1 MAVSLSNSPKTLS
14 SSWIPAALPSCEM
27 QRVQELTQ
35 MGVVRQSTNAP
46 LTWDAIHNLSH
57 DNLTGLP
64 LGHLFHARV
73 DYLLEKTENN
83 FAVVI
88 INCNRFRFIN
98 NLYGHQAAD
107 MLLQVLARRLQRMH
121 QPSVFLARLRG
132 DRFGLILNKA
142 HHHLA
147 KAFLENLEAEL
158 SKAVRYKGQRYQLGF
173 SVAVQWRGAEHDP
186 LRTAT
191 TLIADAETTLQ
202 HAVRQQQESFV
213 SVVEQPAVCLNQQMS
228 LAATLQDQLTAST
241 LALTV
246 TPIVN
251 LRTGAAH
258 SYHVAPTLQMNGED
272 VPFETLMLH
281 AERAGIM
288 NALQQHVF
296 AKSIERY
303 AAANVERTYLN
314 IPISPMDI
322 SNQGLANY
330 LSTLMRKHNLPSH
343 SVRLDVHTPKPTRC
357 WQQAIED
364 LFELQ
369 QIGTPFHAARQ
380 NGRSQHANNI
390 SGQSRQRVYWIPGS
404 LLERALKKPSEQQML
419 TTLVDLARSL
429 GIDTMASR
437 VTSQAQADLALQSG
451 MLYGCGPAI
460 AGDVPLTMVR

>member
-1 MAVSLSNSPKTLS
+1 MAVSLSNSPETLS

-35 MGVVRQSTNAP
+35 MGVVRPSTNAP

-57 DNLTGLP
+57 DHLTGLP

-73 DYLLEKTENN
+73 DYLLEAE
-83 FAVVI
+83 
-88 INCNRFRFIN
+88 
-98 NLYGHQAAD
+98 
-107 MLLQVLARRLQRMH
+107 
-121 QPSVFLARLRG
+121 
-132 DRFGLILNKA
+132 LNKA
-142 HHHLA
+142 A
-147 KAFLENLEAEL
+147 
-158 SKAVRYKGQRYQLGF
+158 
-173 SVAVQWRGAEHDP
+173 
-186 LRTAT
+186 
-191 TLIADAETTLQ
+191 
-202 HAVRQQQESFV
+202 RQQQESFV
-213 SVVEQPAVCLNQQMS
+213 SVVEQPAVCLNQRLS
-228 LAATLQDQLTAST
+228 LAAALQEQLAAST
-241 LALTV
+241 LPLQV

-258 SYHVAPTLQMNGED
+258 SYHVAPMMQMNGED